1 MQTTE
6 EVYSSLDEFV
16 KMAPTL
22 LNEKQRRLVLGKI
35 SDAYGYG
42 GMVRIQSLTGISLP
56 TLRKGKAEAD
66 AFIANISIENTEAPE
81 QIGTQEDQP
90 CEAISGEKES
100 NVEVDQDIYYHKT
113 PKRNIPIGENQNDAT
128 NHAPSSENSTEK
140 EKKNG
145 KIEEIKIRGPGGGR
159 KPLTEKYPGIK
170 EEIKKL
176 IDGKEYGSPTK
187 VLHWVPQSMSLR
199 KIAIEL
205 GKKGFK
211 CSHETVSKLLEDMG
225 YSKQVN
231 QKMLQVGEPHPDRD
245 AQFQFIN
252 DTAVEFLKA
261 GDPVISVDSKKKEN
275 VGNFKNDGQVY
286 RPIRDPILVKDH
298 DYPTED
304 GKVTPYGI
312 YLVNNNTGFVN
323 LGIDHDTAEFAI
335 ESILR
340 WWNTIGKGTFPS
352 TKRLYITCDGG
363 GSNSSRC
370 RLWKCQLQ
378 VFCNVTG
385 LEVTVSHYPP
395 GNSKWNKI
403 EHRLFCYISKNWQ
416 GIPLADI
423 ETVIELISNTTTT
436 KGLTVRCALDEN
448 VYSKGIKVT
457 DEEFENIALYPCEKF
472 GKWNYTIKPQT

>member
-1 MQTTE
+1 MQTIKD
-6 EVYSSLDEFV
+6 VYSNLDELV
-16 KMAPTL
+16 LMAPTL

-35 SDAYGYG
+35 ADVYGYG
-42 GMVRIQSLTGISLP
+42 GMSRIQSLTGISLP
-56 TLRKGKAEAD
+56 TLRKGKAEANE
-66 AFIANISIENTEAPE
+66 FIVNIGNENTEAPE
-81 QIGTQEDQP
+81 PIGTQEEQP

-100 NVEVDQDIYYHKT
+100 SEEVDQEIYYHKD
-113 PKRNIPIGENQNDAT
+113 PKKNVSAVETQNDTIDSELNSENGAEEEKKGENV
-128 NHAPSSENSTEK
+128 EK
-140 EKKNG
+140 F
-145 KIEEIKIRGPGGGR
+145 RARAPGGGR
-159 KPLTEKYPGIK
+159 KPLTEKYPGIE

-187 VLHWVPQSMSLR
+187 VLHWVPKSMSLR
-199 KIAIEL
+199 KIATEL

-211 CSHETVSKLLEDMG
+211 CSHETVAKLLEDMG

-245 AQFQFIN
+245 EQFQFIN

-352 TKRLYITCDGG
+352 SKRLYITCDGG
-363 GSNSSRC
+363 GSNGSRC

-378 VFCNVTG
+378 MFCNITG

-416 GIPLADI
+416 GIPLTDI
-423 ETVIELISNTTTT
+423 ETVIDLISNTTTT

-448 VYSKGIKVT
+448 VYPKGIKVT
-457 DEEFENIALYPCEKF
+457 DEEFEKIALYPCEKF